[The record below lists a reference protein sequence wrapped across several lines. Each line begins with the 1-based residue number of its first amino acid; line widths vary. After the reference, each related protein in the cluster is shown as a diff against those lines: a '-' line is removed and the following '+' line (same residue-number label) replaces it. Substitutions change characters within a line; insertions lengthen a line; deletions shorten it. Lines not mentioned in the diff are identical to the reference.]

1 LNLWIRNLS
10 FARKL
15 LLVGLVALVPSLIAT
30 GLFLAEQ
37 QRAINVG
44 ARELAGLHRYRNL
57 ETLLLPVGLHQIWSS
72 ALAPTTGASALSAS
86 ASALAESAAGNLEA
100 ASAEVER
107 VLSTQDAQNENY
119 GAPAGEDA
127 RRWNEIKMTW
137 TALRGNG
144 NLSVAERERLYGDL
158 RREIMAYRDYI
169 ADTSALTLEN
179 NPLNYF
185 VLDAGVL
192 QWSEFEGNLADMRS
206 HAANVA
212 IVSAGRASRSDLE
225 QILHAQALAQ
235 AALER
240 MASDFHRAAESG
252 TAGDAWRVSMQGA
265 FALLS
270 SDFDAWSKYVKQN
283 VLAGTNSD
291 SLDTVLRNAL
301 QLMPAISAVRAPLEQ
316 SAEQQLQQQLS
327 HLRAWRD
334 GFLALLAATL
344 ASVLVTMS
352 MVSAGSVNEMN
363 QLVAVVSNLAEGD
376 YARDITAQGSH
387 EVSHMAAALGAMQD
401 KLRDVLQGVKG
412 SASTVAMAAR
422 EISAGTADLSVRT
435 ERQAANLE
443 ETASSMEH
451 MTSTVRQ
458 NADNA
463 RLADTLAKAAR
474 DQAENGGM
482 VVEQAVA
489 AMGAIDVSSK
499 QIADIISVI
508 DEIAFQTNLLALNAA
523 VEAARAGDQGRGFA
537 VVAGEVRNL
546 AQRSASAAKAIK
558 ALINDSVSKVGE
570 GGRLVSESGRYLGE
584 IVAAVKK
591 VSVVVGEIS
600 NASQEQAA
608 AAEQISRA
616 LTQMDHSTQQNA
628 AMVEQANAAAAS
640 MSEQAVRLSELI
652 SFFKFKDG
660 GPLHAAPESP
670 MAAAA
675 ANRTASGMSAKSA
688 MLARAERRSPSR
700 PWTHPGAAATGAA
713 SAAPEGSALAPVNS
727 NTDWSE
733 F

>member
-1 LNLWIRNLS
+1 LNSGIRHLS

-15 LLVGLVALVPSLIAT
+15 LLVGLLALLPALIAS
-30 GLFLAEQ
+30 GLYLAEK
-37 QRAINVG
+37 QRAIDSG

-57 ETLLLPVGLHQIWSS
+57 ETLLLPVGMHEIWSS
-72 ALAPTTGASALSAS
+72 ALAATSAS
-86 ASALAESAAGNLEA
+86 GAAPAAASALAEAAAVNLTA

-107 VLSTQDAQNENY
+107 VLSQQDAQIENY

-127 RRWNEIKMTW
+127 RRFNEIKTTW
-137 TALRGNG
+137 TALRAN
-144 NLSVAERERLYGDL
+144 NSLSLAENERLHGEL

-169 ADTSALTLEN
+169 ADTSGLTLDST
-179 NPLNYF
+179 PLTYF
-185 VLDAGVL
+185 AVDASVL
-192 QWSEFEGNLADMRS
+192 QWSEFEGSLADMRS
-206 HAANVA
+206 HAASVPLM
-212 IVSAGRASRSDLE
+212 SAGRASRSDLE
-225 QILHAQALAQ
+225 QILHAQVLAQ

-240 MASDFHRAAESG
+240 MATDFHRAAESG
-252 TAGDAWRVSMQGA
+252 AAGDAWRVSVQGA

-270 SDFDAWSKYVKQN
+270 SDFDSWCKYVKQN
-283 VLAGTNSD
+283 VMAGTSSD
-291 SLDTVLRNAL
+291 PLETVLRNAL
-301 QLMPAISAVRAPLEQ
+301 QLMPAISGLRAPLEQ
-316 SAEQQLQQQLS
+316 TAEQQLEQQLS
-327 HLRAWRD
+327 HLRTLRD
-334 GFLALLAATL
+334 ELLVLLACTLALVVATI
-344 ASVLVTMS
+344 S
-352 MVSAGSVNEMN
+352 MVSARTVNEMN
-363 QLVAVVSNLAEGD
+363 QLVTVVSNLAEGD
-376 YARDITAQGSH
+376 YARDIAAHGSD
-387 EVSHMAAALGAMQD
+387 EVAHMAVALGSMQD
-401 KLRDVLQGVKG
+401 KLREVLQGVRG
-412 SASTVAMAAR
+412 SAYTVALAAR

-435 ERQAANLE
+435 EQQAANLE

-463 RLADTLAKAAR
+463 RLADTLAQAAR
-474 DQAENGGM
+474 DQAENGGV
-482 VVEQAVA
+482 VVEKAVA

-558 ALINDSVSKVGE
+558 ALINDSVAKVGE

-608 AAEQISRA
+608 SAEQISRA
-616 LTQMDHSTQQNA
+616 LTQMDQSTQQNA

-652 SFFKFKDG
+652 AFFRFKD
-660 GPLHAAPESP
+660 AAPASP
-670 MAAAA
+670 VPGSSPAVGV
-675 ANRTASGMSAKSA
+675 ASRMSPPTSAKSA
-688 MLARAERRSPSR
+688 ALARAERRSPSR
-700 PWTHPGAAATGAA
+700 PWTTPVPV
-713 SAAPEGSALAPVNS
+713 AAPEGSALAPATS